1 MALNSFR
8 SKIFIVPGLG
18 NSGDQHWQT
27 HWEKQFGF
35 TRIQQKDWD
44 TPVRND
50 WVDRLDEN
58 LKAAPL
64 HEVILVGH
72 SLACSTI
79 VFWAQTYQRRIKA
92 ALLVAPSDTEADIYP
107 PGTTG
112 FKPMPSHR
120 LNFPSLTI
128 TSTDDPYVS
137 LDRATTFANAWG
149 SELVNIGSAGQI
161 NVASGFGPWSEGVK
175 FLEQLDRI

>member
-1 MALNSFR
+1 MTANSFQ

-35 TRIQQKDWD
+35 IRIHQKDWD
-44 TPVRND
+44 TPVCKD
-50 WVDRLDEN
+50 WVDALDN
-58 LKAAPL
+58 KLKTVPL
-64 HEVILVGH
+64 NEVILVGH

-79 VFWAQTYQRRIKA
+79 VFWAQRYQRKIKA

-112 FKPMPSHR
+112 FKPMPLHK
-120 LNFPSLTI
+120 LNFPSTTV
-128 TSTDDPYVS
+128 TSTDDQYVS
-137 LDRATTFANAWG
+137 LDRAIYFANAWG
-149 SELVNIGSAGQI
+149 SELI
-161 NVASGFGPWSEGVK
+161 N
-175 FLEQLDRI
+175 